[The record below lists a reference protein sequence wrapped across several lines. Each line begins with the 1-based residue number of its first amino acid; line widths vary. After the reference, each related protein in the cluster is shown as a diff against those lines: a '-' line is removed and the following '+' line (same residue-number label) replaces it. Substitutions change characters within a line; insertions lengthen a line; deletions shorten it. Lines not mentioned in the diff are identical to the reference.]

1 MYLFF
6 DTETTGLPQNW
17 KAPVTDVHNW
27 PRMIQL
33 AWILSDAEGKTIAS
47 NDYIIRPEG
56 FRIPPEASAVHGIS
70 TEKAL
75 EEGVD
80 LQDVLREFNQLIS
93 ESEYLVAHN
102 IKFDEKIVGAEFIR
116 NNIASE
122 LFRKPRL
129 CTMLSSVDYCKI
141 PGYYGYKWPKL
152 DELHQKLFGESFD
165 NAHDAAAD
173 IGATAKCFWE
183 LKKRGVPIK

>member
-33 AWILSDAEGKTIAS
+33 AWILTDAEGKTIAS

-56 FRIPPEASAVHGIS
+56 FIIPPEASAVHGIS

-80 LQDVLREFNQLIS
+80 LQGVLKEFNQLIS

-116 NNIASE
+116 KNMASE
-122 LFRKPRL
+122 LFHKPRL

-141 PGYYGYKWPKL
+141 PGYYGFKWPKL
-152 DELHQKLFGESFD
+152 DELHQKLFGKSFD

-183 LKKRGVPIK
+183 LKRRGVRIK